1 MRYPSVPCHARLCAA
16 LATLVFPAALRA
28 QAAYDVSFPNAVH
41 HEATIVFTL
50 PNLPT
55 EPVRLLMSR
64 SSPGRY
70 ALHEFAKNVYAV
82 TAEDGAGRPLAVAR
96 RTPYEWEVADHDGTV
111 RVTYTLFGDMGDGT
125 YVQMDA
131 SHAHLNMPA
140 AFMWA
145 RGHETDGIRVTFHP
159 PAGSGWK
166 VATQLVP
173 TDDPLTFT
181 APDLQYFMDS
191 PTELS
196 DFTWRQWTVRSAGR
210 TDTLRMAVH
219 HQGTEAE
226 VDRYGDMAR
235 QVVEQAIAVFGELP
249 RFDHGTYTFIADYL
263 PWVSG
268 DGMEHRNSTILTSQ
282 RSLAGDAVRLLGT
295 VAHELFHAWN
305 VERIRPRALEPFDFE
320 RANVSGELWFAEGFT
335 SYYGPLLVARAGLTD
350 VSGYARALADGL
362 NAVINAPG
370 RRFAGPV
377 EMSRLA
383 PLVDAA
389 TSVDPTNELNTF
401 VSYYAWGS
409 VLGLALDLTLRSRS
423 DLSLDGFMR
432 LVWQRHGVPEIPY
445 TVRDLEALLAEYTGD
460 EPFAAGFFSR
470 YIRGREVPDFESL
483 LASAG
488 FAVRSRRP
496 GAAFLG
502 PVSLEYD
509 DAGATVASATEIG
522 SPLYDAGLDRGDRI
536 LRLDGSPLRSDDDW
550 RRVESRRRP
559 GEVIEVVYLQRGK
572 QRTVA
577 LTVAADP
584 SLEVVPF
591 EELGR
596 RVPDESRAFRESWL
610 GRR

>member
-1 MRYPSVPCHARLCAA
+1 
-16 LATLVFPAALRA
+16 
-28 QAAYDVSFPNAVH
+28 
-41 HEATIVFTL
+41 
-50 PNLPT
+50 
-55 EPVRLLMSR
+55 
-64 SSPGRY
+64 
-70 ALHEFAKNVYAV
+70 
-82 TAEDGAGRPLAVAR
+82 
-96 RTPYEWEVADHDGTV
+96 
-111 RVTYTLFGDMGDGT
+111 
-125 YVQMDA
+125 
-131 SHAHLNMPA
+131 
-140 AFMWA
+140 
-145 RGHETDGIRVTFHP
+145 
-159 PAGSGWK
+159 
-166 VATQLVP
+166 
-173 TDDPLTFT
+173 
-181 APDLQYFMDS
+181 
-191 PTELS
+191 
-196 DFTWRQWTVRSAGR
+196 
-210 TDTLRMAVH
+210 
-219 HQGTEAE
+219 
-226 VDRYGDMAR
+226 
-235 QVVEQAIAVFGELP
+235 
-249 RFDHGTYTFIADYL
+249 
-263 PWVSG
+263 
-268 DGMEHRNSTILTSQ
+268 
-282 RSLAGDAVRLLGT
+282 
-295 VAHELFHAWN
+295 
-305 VERIRPRALEPFDFE
+305 
-320 RANVSGELWFAEGFT
+320 
-335 SYYGPLLVARAGLTD
+335 
-350 VSGYARALADGL
+350 
-362 NAVINAPG
+362 
-370 RRFAGPV
+370 V

-409 VLGLALDLTLRSRS
+409 VLGLALDLTLRSRF

-470 YIRGREVPDFESL
+470 YIRGREMPDFESL

-488 FAVRSRRP
+488 FAVRPRRP

-559 GEVIEVVYLQRGK
+559 GEVIEVVYVQRGN

-610 GRR
+610 GRRSGSRR